1 MTLSVVEHD
10 DLRVV
15 EGAPEQRFLSRAE
28 DASRIVEACLSNRTR
43 CALLYAHNLTDAFFD
58 LSSGEAGL
66 ILQKLRSYRVR
77 LAVVCPPGSVQFS
90 SRFGELLAAERRG
103 LLFDVFETRSA
114 ARQWL
119 GDTPA
124 ESRPVPAAMDVVRR
138 WIAFAN
144 AGFAGDFGE
153 LIAADYVGHLG
164 AVQMDRAELER
175 LERDF
180 VSAFPDAA
188 YVVEELLADGD
199 RVVLR
204 ATTRGTQRGEFEG
217 IAPTNRRVEFTAIV
231 IYRIHDGLIAES
243 WGEVDL
249 LRLMRQLRGMENA

>member
-1 MTLSVVEHD
+1 MPP
-10 DLRVV
+10 
-15 EGAPEQRFLSRAE
+15 EGGKHAKESLVTFRAPTSGGRKGTM
-28 DASRIVEACLSNRTR
+28 RIVHQRC
-43 CALLYAHNLTDAFFD
+43 CALDVHKKSITACVLVWD
-58 LSSGEAGL
+58 GE
-66 ILQKLRSYRVR
+66 Q
-77 LAVVCPPGSVQFS
+77 AVEERKKQF
-90 SRFGELLAAERRG
+90 G
-103 LLFDVFETRSA
+103 T
-114 ARQWL
+114 
-119 GDTPA
+119 TKK
-124 ESRPVPAAMDVVRR
+124 
-138 WIAFAN
+138 
-144 AGFAGDFGE
+144 
-153 LIAADYVGHLG
+153 
-164 AVQMDRAELER
+164 ELER

-249 LRLMRQLRGMENA
+249 LRLMRQLRGTENA